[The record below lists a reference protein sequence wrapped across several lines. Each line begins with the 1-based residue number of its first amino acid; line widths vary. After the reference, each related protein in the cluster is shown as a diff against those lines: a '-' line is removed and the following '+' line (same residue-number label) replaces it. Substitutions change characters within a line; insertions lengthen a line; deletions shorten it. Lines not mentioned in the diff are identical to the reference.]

1 MTSSETSRYRVSSFE
16 EDKPGL
22 LALLFR
28 RSFVVGLADYVF
40 HFGLYGSIITGAL
53 LELTYLLPALASMSN
68 GLGWKLSWSHGV
80 VGVLL
85 LAGGLGFVSKYVTNP
100 YFRLAWEKIFY
111 LDLLLMAA
119 VTITGSLR
127 ALTVFGLM
135 PADPFISYPLEWV
148 GSLHVLVICTWIAA
162 SLLYG
167 GAVRHA
173 LATVVWRLTSPLK
186 RHALFMAFSN
196 ACGRCGRCVEV
207 CPLYEAMNGAPVE
220 APVLKLRRYFRMI
233 ARGSIPAS
241 EIKSIA
247 EQTTVCT
254 MCGLCVGACPFSFN
268 FVSMYKDLLAHA
280 NKLYPAASLG
290 KLAVPEAI

>member
-1 MTSSETSRYRVSSFE
+1 MTSSKTTRFRVSSFTQE
-16 EDKPGL
+16 KPGL
-22 LALLFR
+22 FALLFR
-28 RSFVVGLADYVF
+28 RSFVVGLADYIF

-53 LELTYLLPALASMSN
+53 LEITYLLPALANVFN

-85 LAGGLGFVSKYVTNP
+85 LSGGLGFIVKYVTNP
-100 YFRLAWEKIFY
+100 YFRVAWGRIFY
-111 LDLLLMAA
+111 LDLLFMAV

-135 PADPFISYPLEWV
+135 PADSTFSYPLEWA
-148 GSLHVLVICTWIAA
+148 GSLHVLVILAWILA

-173 LATVVWRLTSPLK
+173 LATVVWRFTSPLK

-207 CPLYEAMNGAPVE
+207 
-220 APVLKLRRYFRMI
+220 
-233 ARGSIPAS
+233 
-241 EIKSIA
+241 
-247 EQTTVCT
+247 
-254 MCGLCVGACPFSFN
+254 
-268 FVSMYKDLLAHA
+268 
-280 NKLYPAASLG
+280 
-290 KLAVPEAI
+290 